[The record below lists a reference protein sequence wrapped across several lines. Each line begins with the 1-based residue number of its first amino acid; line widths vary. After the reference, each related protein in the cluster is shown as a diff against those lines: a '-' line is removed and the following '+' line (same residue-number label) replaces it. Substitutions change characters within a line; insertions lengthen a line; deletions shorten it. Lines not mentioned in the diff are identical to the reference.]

1 MATLS
6 EFLCSASSHLRA
18 SLLAAAATGA
28 STVSRRRSVSELG
41 ACNGWGGG
49 AKKRTSG
56 ELVRVNW
63 WRERKRPSC
72 GFNYSQ
78 YFKIVNTGN

>member
-18 SLLAAAATGA
+18 SPVAAAATGA

-56 ELVRVNW
+56 QLVRIKV
-63 WRERKRPSC
+63 KQIDPS
-72 GFNYSQ
+72 NKQ
-78 YFKIVNTGN
+78 RWIQQI